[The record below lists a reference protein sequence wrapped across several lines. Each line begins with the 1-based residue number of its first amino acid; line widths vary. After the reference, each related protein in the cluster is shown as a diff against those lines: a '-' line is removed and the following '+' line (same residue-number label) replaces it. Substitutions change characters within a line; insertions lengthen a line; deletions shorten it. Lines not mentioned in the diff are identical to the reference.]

1 MIKSTALMTTAAA
14 AVFLAGCA
22 STSSNAP
29 SASDMP
35 PAVNAGGIMVG
46 TANRMTLYTFD
57 KDGVNQSNCNDQCA
71 VNWPPLLASS
81 SDVGRGDFSVLTRA
95 DGRKQWALV
104 GKPLYF
110 WSKDVRPGDT
120 TGDNV
125 NGTWHVFRIA
135 PKQR

>member
-1 MIKSTALMTTAAA
+1 MIKSMALMTPAAA
-14 AVFLAGCA
+14 AVVLAGCA
-22 STSSNAP
+22 STSSSNAP

-71 VNWPPLLASS
+71 ANWPPLLASS

-120 TGDNV
+120 TGDKV
-125 NGTWHVFRIA
+125 NGTWHVFRIT
-135 PKQR
+135 PKR

>member
-1 MIKSTALMTTAAA
+1 MTRRLALIFAAL
-14 AVFLAGCA
+14 VLAGCA
-22 STSSNAP
+22 QLATQAGAAPVRTS
-29 SASDMP
+29 DGVF
-35 PAVNAGGIMVG
+35 VNADG
-46 TANRMTLYTFD
+46 MTLYTFD

-71 VNWPPLLASS
+71 VNWPPLLAGS

>member
-1 MIKSTALMTTAAA
+1 MEVPHLQEGNSRFI
-14 AVFLAGCA
+14 VYR
-22 STSSNAP
+22 TS
-29 SASDMP
+29 DK
-35 PAVNAGGIMVG
+35 
-46 TANRMTLYTFD
+46 TFD

-71 VNWPPLLASS
+71 VNWPPLLAGS

>member
-71 VNWPPLLASS
+71 VNWPPLLAGS

-110 WSKDVRPGDT
+110 WSK
-120 TGDNV
+120 
-125 NGTWHVFRIA
+125 
-135 PKQR
+135 